1 MSGSS
6 RDDGPTT
13 TLAWPDV
20 VYDLQEILRDLPHPV
35 YIVGGAVRDA
45 YLRRPIKDLDLAT
58 AGGGIKL
65 ARTIA
70 NALGGDFYPLDT
82 SRDVGRAILT
92 TPEGRLVI
100 DAAQFRGGGLDSD
113 LADRDF
119 TLNAMAVDLSS
130 DLNVVIDPLGGLAD
144 LRSRLL
150 RLCAPDALE
159 VDPIR
164 CLRAVRQS
172 VQFGLRL
179 EAQTLNAIRR
189 TRDRLDTVSPER
201 VRDECFKLLS
211 LSRPVAAL
219 RIMRTLE
226 LLSELQPTTDDPDR
240 SLRVIEHLV
249 AIWNVISPVRS
260 DDSVGQFAYG
270 MLAIQLGAVRA
281 PLYDA
286 LSQTYGAERTQ
297 RSLLLFE
304 GLLGGCDPETC
315 DALSDRLRLSNVEKD
330 RVRLAVDAARR
341 VPGVQRDALSV
352 YRYWRDY
359 GDAGLDGVLLAL
371 ATARAAGLQIEHD
384 EWLGQ
389 VELGRHL
396 LEAYLLR
403 RAQAVEPPALIDG
416 TELMRRFGLRPGP
429 IIRELLDHIR
439 EGQVEGTIM
448 TLDDAVNAGRR
459 YLERKV
465 DPSA

>member
-1 MSGSS
+1 MTGSP
-6 RDDGPTT
+6 REDGPVTI
-13 TLAWPDV
+13 LAWPDV
-20 VYDLQEILRDLPHPV
+20 VYDLQDILREFPHPV

-45 YLRRPIKDLDLAT
+45 YLRRRIKDLDLAT

-70 NALGGDFYPLDT
+70 NALGGDFYPLDAA
-82 SRDVGRAILT
+82 RDVGRAILA

-100 DAAQFRGGGLDSD
+100 DAAQFRGGGLDTD

-130 DLNVVIDPLGGLAD
+130 DLNDVIDPLGGLAD
-144 LRSRLL
+144 LRARSL
-150 RLCAPDALE
+150 RLCAPHALDA
-159 VDPIR
+159 DPIR
-164 CLRAVRQS
+164 SLRAVRQS

-179 EAQTLNAIRR
+179 DAHTLHAIRNM
-189 TRDRLDTVSPER
+189 RDRLDAVSPER
-201 VRDECFKLLS
+201 VRDEFFKLLS
-211 LSRPVAAL
+211 LSKPAAAL
-219 RIMRTLE
+219 RIMRTLG
-226 LLSELQPTTDDPDR
+226 LLSDLLPTTDDPDR
-240 SLRVIEHLV
+240 PLRVIEHLV
-249 AIWNVISPVRS
+249 AIWNVIIPERP

-270 MLAIQLGAVRA
+270 MLAIQIGAVRA
-281 PLYDA
+281 SLYDA

-304 GLLGGCDPETC
+304 GLLGGRDPETC
-315 DALSDRLRLSNVEKD
+315 DALCDRLRLSNVEKD

-341 VPGVQRDALSV
+341 VSGVQRDALSV

-371 ATARAAGLQIEHD
+371 ATALAGRLQIDHD
-384 EWLGQ
+384 EWLTEI
-389 VELGRHL
+389 ELSRHL

-403 RAQAVEPPALIDG
+403 RAQAVEPPALMDG

-429 IIRELLDHIR
+429 IIRELLDHLR
-439 EGQVEGTIM
+439 EGQVEGSIV
-448 TLDDAVNAGRR
+448 TLDDAVQAAQR
-459 YLERKV
+459 YLERER
-465 DPSA
+465 DSSA

>member
-1 MSGSS
+1 MTGSR
-6 RDDGPTT
+6 RDDGLAAI
-13 TLAWPDV
+13 LAWPDV
-20 VYDLQEILRDLPHPV
+20 VYDLQDILRDFPHPV

-45 YLRRPIKDLDLAT
+45 YLRRPITDLDLTT

-82 SRDVGRAILT
+82 TRDVGRAILT
-92 TPEGRLVI
+92 TPDGRLVI
-100 DAAQFRGGGLDSD
+100 DAAQFRGSGLDTD

-130 DLNVVIDPLGGLAD
+130 DLNDIIDPMGGLAD
-144 LRSRLL
+144 LRGRRL
-150 RLCAPDALE
+150 RLCAPDALDA
-159 VDPIR
+159 DPIR
-164 CLRAVRQS
+164 SLRAVRQS

-179 EAQTLNAIRR
+179 DGHTLKAIRK
-189 TRDRLDTVSPER
+189 THDRLDAVSPER
-201 VRDECFKLLS
+201 VRDEFFKLLS
-211 LSRPVAAL
+211 LSKPAAAL
-219 RIMRTLE
+219 RVLQTLGLLIE
-226 LLSELQPTTDDPDR
+226 LLPTTEEPDR
-240 SLRVIEHLV
+240 LLRVIEHLV
-249 AIWNVISPVRS
+249 GIWDVISPNRS
-260 DDSVGQFAYG
+260 DNSVGQFAYG

-281 PLYDA
+281 QLHDA

-297 RSLLLFE
+297 RSLFLFE
-304 GLLGGCDPETC
+304 GLLGGRDPETS
-315 DALSDRLRLSNVEKD
+315 DALCDRLRLSKAEKD

-341 VPGVQRDALSV
+341 VPDLQRDALSV

-371 ATARAAGLQIEHD
+371 ATQLAAVVLIEHD

-416 TELMRRFGLRPGP
+416 TELIRRFELRPGP
-429 IIRELLDHIR
+429 IIRDLLDHIR
-439 EGQVEGTIM
+439 EGQVEGTIV
-448 TLDDAVNAGRR
+448 TLDDAVNAAQR
-459 YLERKV
+459 YLEGKA